1 MSLSV
6 VTRFISIIF
15 TSLLV
20 SCSVEQETNKNVST
34 ELHDVTSEIRGEI
47 VPVSVILP
55 PGFDKN
61 LENLPLLINL
71 HGGGGNRDT
80 LLQQLE
86 VYQEMFNEDIIPP
99 MVVVSFSGGPISY
112 YHGTWETFVI
122 DELPKWAAEKYGV
135 SLKPEHTLLTGIS
148 MGGYGSLKIGL
159 KNPERFKA
167 IAPMEPAIMPILDFP
182 TEPHKRNSWWTAPQI
197 YENVWGKPFDTK
209 DFMKDNPANIAVDN
223 AQRIKD
229 SGLDIYL
236 EVGDEDFIQLH
247 DGAEFLHRVFWDND
261 IRHEYHLV
269 RWADHVGLSMYDRTK
284 EAHAFLAASLAG
296 GKSEPIDLEL
306 TQEELDF
313 AQSVFGG
320 KEIDTEPTAMMREDP
335 RKAPTIHAELW
346 KPLKVLAKD
355 DPDMQR
361 AYGILPDTQIEEE
374 K

>member
-1 MSLSV
+1 MSFLKKLIGGS
-6 VTRFISIIF
+6 FI
-15 TSLLV
+15 LLLI
-20 SCSVEQETNKNVST
+20 SCSIQEEKFSPITT
-34 ELHDVTSEIRGEI
+34 ELHDVRSEVRNEN

-55 PGFDKN
+55 PNFVKGTK
-61 LENLPLLINL
+61 EIPLLINL
-71 HGGGGNRDT
+71 HGGGGDRND
-80 LLQQLE
+80 LLQELDL
-86 VYQEMFNEDIIPP
+86 YQEMFNEEVIPS
-99 MVVVSFSGGPISY
+99 MVIVSFSGGPVSY
-112 YHGTWETFVI
+112 YHGTWETFVTQ
-122 DELPKWAAEKYGV
+122 ELPKWAAEEYGV
-135 SLKPEHTLLTGIS
+135 SIKPEHTLLTGIS

-167 IAPMEPAIMPILDFP
+167 IAPMEPAIMPILKFP
-182 TEPHKRNSWWTAPQI
+182 EEPHKRNSWWSAPQI
-197 YENVWGKPFDTK
+197 LEDVWGKPFNPEA
-209 DFMKDNPANIAVDN
+209 FMKDNPANIAISN
-223 AQRIKD
+223 AKRIKD

-269 RWADHVGLSMYDRTK
+269 RWADHVGLSLHNRTK

-296 GKSEPIDLEL
+296 GKSEPIDLPL
-306 TQEELDF
+306 TKEEIAF

-320 KEIDTEPTAMMREDP
+320 EEVDTEPTAMMQDDV

-355 DPDMQR
+355 DIDMQR
-361 AYGILPDTQIEEE
+361 AYGRLPDTNIQEE